1 MKIVLQTFNR
11 HQNVWYKNIMEQFK
25 QTSFEMV
32 IVEGGKDMESVFKET
47 PESWDREV
55 TVIHM
60 KQNIFEYT
68 SFIAIHKFIS
78 NPLVSADMYF
88 FLHDTCVLGQEFED
102 RLLFCK
108 EILGPNFDY
117 APIGINR
124 KLAHDYP
131 RKMKT
136 KFNICVCTSR
146 FMNHKS
152 FADLDYDMDKKTAVR
167 IELGGHPM
175 SIRNFEGV
183 NVNYNAISQVK
194 QDKGF
199 KPVNGSLRNHNYI
212 GIIDLHKYVSKAFLK
227 K

>member
-11 HQNVWYKNIMEQFK
+11 DMNVWYKNIMMQLRSMTFDI
-25 QTSFEMV
+25 V
-32 IVEGGKDMESVFKET
+32 VVEGGKSEEAVFRER
-47 PESWDREV
+47 PELWDREV

-60 KQNIFEYT
+60 KQNVFEYT
-68 SFIAIHKFIS
+68 SFIAVHKYNS
-78 NPLVSADMYF
+78 NPLVSSDMYF
-88 FLHDTCVLGQEFED
+88 FLHDTCVLGKEFEE

-108 EILGPNFDY
+108 EILGPQFDY

-124 KLAHDYP
+124 KLAQGYP
-131 RKMKT
+131 NKFKT

-152 FADLDYDMDKKTAVR
+152 FEDFDCDMDKKTAVK
-167 IELGGHPM
+167 IELGAHPM
-175 SIRNFEGV
+175 SLRNFEGIKV
-183 NVNYNAISQVK
+183 NHNVISQVK

-199 KPVNGSLRNHNYI
+199 KPINGSLRNHNYI